1 MHNSHPATQ
10 TGPTPVRPEG
20 AQRDAHISARPLTS
34 LPERLGELKTLQTLR
49 LEGCSGLVTL
59 PDLSGLAQ
67 LETEGLP
74 VHLQPWEDSGYKAG
88 TFSSESRPSSPPA
101 DVMEM
106 GLTEMGLIRL
116 RQLTAKAYAPSGYKA
131 FSPLQTRRDCPR

>member
-1 MHNSHPATQ
+1 MRLYCKRLRTTNKQFCFAHAQFPPRSESDRTHAGET
-10 TGPTPVRPEG
+10 R
-20 AQRDAHISARPLTS
+20 AQRDACPHVCSLRALTS

-74 VHLQPWEDSGYKAG
+74 VHLQPWDDSGHKAG

-101 DVMEM
+101 D
-106 GLTEMGLIRL
+106 GDG
-116 RQLTAKAYAPSGYKA
+116 SDGDG
-131 FSPLQTRRDCPR
+131 SD

>member
-1 MHNSHPATQ
+1 MP
-10 TGPTPVRPEG
+10 
-20 AQRDAHISARPLTS
+20 ARPDLAAGAAGRIEDAADAQAGG
-34 LPERLGELKTLQTLR
+34 LLGPRHAAGPLGACAALQ
-49 LEGCSGLVTL
+49 
-59 PDLSGLAQ
+59 
-67 LETEGLP
+67 TEGLP
-74 VHLQPWEDSGYKAG
+74 VHLQPWEDSGHKAG

>member
-74 VHLQPWEDSGYKAG
+74 VHLQPWEDSGHKAG

-131 FSPLQTRRDCPR
+131 FSLANEA